1 MEQRDIIING
11 VSINELKKQR
21 DSIRQG
27 AAKIISENIDI
38 AKELTKKLVESTD
51 KVEIK
56 SWAKEAY
63 EALDNANV
71 VAGVSGVSFLLPFYE
86 EYGSYESEEIFSSLL
101 EESDN
106 EVLKEVWDDS
116 VNQLYNLFYNMETQ
130 SRDWHSSRC

>member
-1 MEQRDIIING
+1 MEQKDIIING

-21 DSIRQG
+21 NSIRQG
-27 AAKIISENIDI
+27 AAKIISENLEI
-38 AKELTKKLVESTD
+38 AKELTQKLVESTD
-51 KVEIK
+51 KVEIN
-56 SWAKEAY
+56 SLAKEAY

-86 EYGSYESEEIFSSLL
+86 ESGSYESKEIFSTLL

-106 EVLKEVWDDS
+106 EILKEVWDDS
-116 VNQLYNLFYNMETQ
+116 LNQLYNLFYTMETQ